1 VRRSFVV
8 VLVACLVAALMVM
21 PVEAKK
27 KKRKKRKPPVTFQAE
42 GSFALANPATLENQG
57 ITQNEFMA
65 SCAIPASQ
73 GVDGFV
79 IELPAKVTKVA
90 STVSAIGGDTTGIYD
105 LDMYFYNSSCAP
117 MGAASSAGDDEIG
130 AMPAG
135 TKYVVV
141 AAFWG
146 VDVNFAF
153 KSVELR

>member
-1 VRRSFVV
+1 MRRSFVV
-8 VLVACLVAALMVM
+8 VLVACLAAALMTM
-21 PVEAKK
+21 PADAK
-27 KKRKKRKPPVTFQAE
+27 KKRKKRKPPVTFKAE
-42 GSFALANPATLENQG
+42 GSFAVANPATLENQG
-57 ITQNEFMA
+57 VTQNEFMA
-65 SCAIPASQ
+65 GCAIPASQ

-90 STVSAIGGDTTGIYD
+90 SKVTAAGGDMTGIYD

-117 MGAASSAGDDEIG
+117 SGAASSAGDDEIG

-146 VDVNFAF
+146 VDVDFTF
-153 KSVELR
+153 SSVELR